1 MEVNQKKIFVNT
13 TFDLEVLK
21 LVVKRNWYWCA
32 LIFVLFS
39 VVGFLYLR
47 YTKPVYESSVLIQ
60 INSEN
65 QGADIL
71 GVKDIGKDNSTA
83 KEIEL
88 LRSELLFQKAIKDLP
103 LQTSQYAK
111 GEFLTEKR
119 YKQGNLEIKPLLL
132 KDSSL
137 CSVPIYIQYNSTQN
151 QIVLSFTH
159 KGENHQYD
167 VVPGQVITTDFFDI
181 KLNINHVDLFKADAL
196 NTQLYFVFNNTETLS
211 KQLISGLSVESVDQ
225 RARTV
230 KVSYR
235 SHSASLVSDIVTSLT
250 QNFFEYDEDFKKE
263 SAENILDFIAV
274 QLDSLTRELEI
285 SKDSVMYF
293 KRHENISNPDHLV
306 ASITGKMER
315 LREEEREVLE

>member
-21 LVVKRNWYWCA
+21 LVVKRNWIWCA
-32 LIFVLFS
+32 LIFILFS
-39 VVGFLYLR
+39 ILGFLYLR

-103 LQTSQYAK
+103 LQISQYAK

-137 CSVPIYIQYNSTQN
+137 CDIPIYISCEKEQVV
-151 QIVLSFTH
+151 IDFTH
-159 KGENHQYD
+159 KGKIYQLKTQPNEI
-167 VVPGQVITTDFFDI
+167 VKTEFFDI
-181 KLNINHVDLFKADAL
+181 KI
-196 NTQLYFVFNNTETLS
+196 
-211 KQLISGLSVESVDQ
+211 SVDDLGVLKNDASEIG
-225 RARTV
+225 RAHV
-230 KVSYR
+230 
-235 SHSASLVSDIVTSLT
+235 
-250 QNFFEYDEDFKKE
+250 
-263 SAENILDFIAV
+263 
-274 QLDSLTRELEI
+274 
-285 SKDSVMYF
+285 
-293 KRHENISNPDHLV
+293 
-306 ASITGKMER
+306 
-315 LREEEREVLE
+315 